1 MAYPIS
7 RSFTVRMRCFFAAV
21 SAVLF
26 LFPIAFAQSAASAA
40 APATIAAASTGS
52 AEVQQFQAIED
63 KWSQAENEHNQYGLD
78 LILSPLLV
86 NVAENGD
93 ITTHD
98 QLVVQALTNSDRAY
112 FLSQK
117 VIAVRMLGDIAVV
130 NGTYLLRHH
139 LNDKLVTDNGVFTH
153 VFERQRGGWMCVNA
167 QRTMVAENPGS
178 GNGKGKHKKSSAP
191 ELGFHVPFFGKTEK
205 GPH

>member
-1 MAYPIS
+1 
-7 RSFTVRMRCFFAAV
+7 MRYLSAAV

-26 LFPIAFAQSAASAA
+26 LCPIAFAQSAASPAA
-40 APATIAAASTGS
+40 FTTSAAASTGR
-52 AEVQQFQAIED
+52 AEVQQFQGIED

-98 QLVVQALTNSDRAY
+98 QQVVQALNNSDRMY

-117 VIAVRMLGDIAVV
+117 VVAVRLLGDVAVV

-139 LNDKLVTDNGVFTH
+139 VNDKLVTDNGVFTH
-153 VFERQRGGWMCVNA
+153 VFQRQRGGWMCVNA
-167 QRTMVAENPGS
+167 QRTLVAETAGS
-178 GNGKGKHKKSSAP
+178 GNGKGKHKKSTAP